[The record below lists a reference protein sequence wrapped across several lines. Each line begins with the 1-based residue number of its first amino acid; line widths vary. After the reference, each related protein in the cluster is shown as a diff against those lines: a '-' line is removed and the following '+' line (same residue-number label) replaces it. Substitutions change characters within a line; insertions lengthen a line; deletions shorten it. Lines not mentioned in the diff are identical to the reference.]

1 MEKEILD
8 KIAEIYYFTQ
18 YGKLMPGFIHNI
30 NGRIT
35 SLDSKIQ
42 LSAIKMKM
50 KIKKLE
56 KNKDNYS
63 EETYLVLEKEYGEMS
78 EQFDSM
84 KQAKNELNGLMS
96 MLNRK
101 VSGERSGKC
110 SGIDLTEAVK
120 SFHDFFMFYKRYKHD
135 TTVEFD
141 FDSSSYIT
149 MNQKDFNFILFSVV
163 KNGVDATYGLQ
174 NEENYIKYSSIIHPD
189 CVELKIFNN
198 GIIIEADMD
207 IFQPLHSDKYDYKE
221 EAGVDMGA
229 PLGVGLDMY
238 FLKKILDSYQN
249 VQYSVISKE
258 GEGTTFSIKFM
269 NSDKKK

>member
-42 LSAIKMKM
+42 LSAIKIKMKM
-50 KIKKLE
+50 KKLE

-63 EETYLVLEKEYGEMS
+63 EETYLALEKEYNELGEQL
-78 EQFDSM
+78 ESM
-84 KQAKNELNGLMS
+84 KQAKNELNDLMT

-101 VSGERSGKC
+101 VSGERSGKRTA
-110 SGIDLTEAVK
+110 IDLTEAVK

-135 TTVEFD
+135 TKVEFD
-141 FDSSSYIT
+141 LESSSYVT
-149 MNQKDFNFILFSVV
+149 MEQKDFYFILFAIV
-163 KNGVDATYGLQ
+163 KNGVDATYGLE
-174 NEENYIKYSSIIHPD
+174 NEENYIKYSSIIHDD

-198 GIIIEADMD
+198 GKIIEPDMD
-207 IFQPLHSDKYDYKE
+207 IFQPLHSDKHDYKE
-221 EAGVDMGA
+221 EFKAMADV

-238 FLKKILDSYQN
+238 FLKKILNNYPN
-249 VQYSVISKE
+249 VQYSFVSQE

-269 NSDKKK
+269 NLEQKK